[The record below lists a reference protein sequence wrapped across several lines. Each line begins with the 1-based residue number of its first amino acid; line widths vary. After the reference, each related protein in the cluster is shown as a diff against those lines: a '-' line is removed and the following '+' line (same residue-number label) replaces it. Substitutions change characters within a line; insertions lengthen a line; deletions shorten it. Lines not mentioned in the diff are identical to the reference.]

1 MPVTDSIFKTS
12 TGKIAVATTVML
24 TFISFWRAAAIVLND
39 MASTVY
45 YIGGIA
51 ENAIGPS
58 APWFILI
65 VMLFSYVMRLVYL
78 ESTTLFVRGGLYT
91 VVKST
96 LGGTLAKLSVSALIF
111 DFILTGPISS
121 VSAGYYIIDLFN
133 KILAHFNMASI
144 PSVTGTLVLACSVIL
159 YFWWQNIKGIEESSS
174 KAMRII
180 QITGIMLVLL
190 LAWGIYT
197 LTQMET
203 WQFPPF
209 KAEIHPHAM
218 GWLQNFSLPI
228 NMTAVVIAVGIGH
241 SFLGMSGLETF
252 AQVSR
257 EIMHPKLKNLKRAGL
272 IIFLF
277 CFIFTTSM
285 SFLASMIIPDAVR
298 PEYFE
303 NLLSGLVY
311 YMAGPEMLKLVFNGF
326 VVFCG
331 FLILSGA
338 ANTSLIGS
346 NAVLN
351 SVSEDG
357 VLSSWFRKPHARF
370 GTSYRILNCIA
381 VLQIVTILLSRGDV
395 YLLGEA
401 YAFGVMWSFVFQ
413 TLSVTVLRYKDKNR
427 REWKFPL
434 NLHIGKTEI
443 PLGLLATLLA
453 LFTLAATN
461 LFTKKEATISGILF
475 TALLFIIFTLS
486 EKKRMRSTETVGLDP
501 FSIEANPIINKGTVG
516 TRPHSILVPAIESR
530 DLSHLNA
537 VLRETDTRKKD
548 VIVMTTHFLLKGSRV
563 GQGEEAIFTDQE
575 QSLFTDAV
583 KLAEKH
589 GKTIRLVVAGSN
601 DTFYSIAQTA
611 FKLDC
616 ESIVL
621 RVSHKMSP
629 IQQAKS
635 LSEAWDKLPNALKK
649 DILIKIWRD
658 GQFILKWNAL
668 PPLPDIQRETLR
680 GINFLYRELN
690 SDEKGEKIS
699 RPRIIDLAVQRLLHE
714 YQSGQFVWKE
724 EENGPPQNTDE
735 SRDKSS

>member
-1 MPVTDSIFKTS
+1 MPTIESLLQSPK
-12 TGKIAVATTVML
+12 GKIAVATTVML

-51 ENAIGPS
+51 ERAIGLS

-78 ESTTLFVRGGLYT
+78 ESTMLFVRGGLYT

-111 DFILTGPISS
+111 DFVLTGPISS
-121 VSAGYYIIDLFN
+121 VSAGHYIIDLFN
-133 KILAHFNMASI
+133 KILAHFDMAAI
-144 PSVTGTLVLACSVIL
+144 PPNFGTVTLACAVIF

-174 KAMRII
+174 KAVRII
-180 QITGIMLVLL
+180 QITGIMLLL
-190 LAWGIYT
+190 LLCWGIYT
-197 LTQMET
+197 LTQME
-203 WQFPPF
+203 WQLPSFEM
-209 KAEIHPHAM
+209 EIHPHAM

-228 NMTAVVIAVGIGH
+228 NMTAIVIAVGIGH

-257 EIMHPKLKNLKRAGL
+257 EITHPKLKNLRRAGL

-277 CFIFTTSM
+277 CFVFTTAM

-298 PEYFE
+298 PDYFD

-311 YMAGPEMLKLVFNGF
+311 YMTGPETLKLIFSGF

-338 ANTSLIGS
+338 ANTSLIGA

-357 VLSSWFRKPHARF
+357 VLSSWFRKPHRRF
-370 GTSYRILNCIA
+370 GTSYRILNSIA
-381 VLQIVTILLSRGDV
+381 LLQIVTVLLSRGDV

-413 TLSVTVLRYKDKNR
+413 TLSVTVLRYKNKTQ
-427 REWKFPL
+427 REWKFPV
-434 NLHIGKTEI
+434 NLHIGKMEV
-443 PLGLLATLLA
+443 PLGLLATLTA
-453 LFTLAATN
+453 LFIIAFTN
-461 LFTKKEATISGILF
+461 LLTKKEATIAGISF
-475 TALLFIIFTLS
+475 TAFLFLIFILS
-486 EKKRMRSTETVGLDP
+486 EKQRKKSTETVGLDP
-501 FSIEANPIINKGTVG
+501 FRVEANPTISRVTVN
-516 TRPHSILVPAIESR
+516 TRPHSILVPAIESG

-537 VLRETDTRKKD
+537 VLAETDTRKKD
-548 VIVMTTHFLLKGSRV
+548 VIVMTTHLLLPEARMGH
-563 GQGEEAIFTDQE
+563 GEEEIFTDQE
-575 QSLFTDAV
+575 QELFTRAV

-589 GKTIRLVVAGSN
+589 GKTISLVVAGSN

-616 ESIVL
+616 ESIIM
-621 RVSHKMSP
+621 RVSPKMKP
-629 IQQAKS
+629 IQQAKA
-635 LSEAWDKLPNALKK
+635 LSEGWDKLPNALKK

-658 GQFILKWNAL
+658 GKYILKWNAL

-690 SDEKGEKIS
+690 SDEGDEKIS
-699 RPRIIDLAVQRLLHE
+699 RSRIIDLAVQRLLHE

-724 EENGPPQNTDE
+724 DQNPAASNPDE
-735 SRDKSS
+735 SGEPSP